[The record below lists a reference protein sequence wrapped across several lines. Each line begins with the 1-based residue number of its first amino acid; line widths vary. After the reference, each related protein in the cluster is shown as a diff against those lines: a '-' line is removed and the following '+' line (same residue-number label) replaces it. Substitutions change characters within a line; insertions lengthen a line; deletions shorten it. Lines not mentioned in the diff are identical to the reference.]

1 MWDEMFKKKF
11 VIERRTR
18 SANVQGSVP
27 STGSPALAN
36 RRYKDSQPPVGRS
49 ETVSE
54 PLVASSSSMLEATG
68 IRN

>member
-1 MWDEMFKKKF
+1 MWDEIFKKKF

-18 SANVQGSVP
+18 SANVQGSVR
-27 STGSPALAN
+27 STGSPALDN
-36 RRYKDSQPPVGRS
+36 RRYKDSQPPVGHF

-54 PLVASSSSMLEATG
+54 PLVATSSSMLEATG